1 MVAQAPGVQAT
12 PAEPPAQVQA
22 RALPPDL
29 TPPPQIDRVLK
40 GAAERH
46 GVPVNALRALAAQES
61 GFRPDVVGGTPI
73 DLPGQQG
80 DRARGM
86 FQFTPQEIAKM
97 PGFDPNDPEQAADET
112 ARRLRAR
119 LDEGKPIDIAM
130 MEHFGG
136 PNPEIHGPR
145 TRQYHKEITEKF
157 QRLEQATNEGAPAAS
172 RREQMQ
178 AQSAIPPG
186 VEAGPFGSI
195 NQPGGPNLPPV
206 QQLLQSVAQDPR
218 AFAEQFAGEGG
229 VERIVSLL
237 GGGDG
242 QEQTRVISGD
252 TPEGQAM
259 GIRPGERARVA
270 GKVTASGRFVP
281 SEVKAAPFSGADVG
295 GPLVSL
301 INMKTGKG
309 TSLRRDDPRV
319 DELIRGGDHVVAT
332 DGAMMDTLEGMSQ
345 KERSTLTESTIG
357 ARTYIATVGD
367 ALTMLNETPDINTFV
382 ARGAALINDIKAEAR
397 AFGRAMGAEFDES
410 IFDVTANRETFKDL
424 GIDRER
430 MQSLITSLAFQ
441 RAVAEKGGAGRI
453 TNRDIERF
461 IVEIGG
467 RSSDPQ
473 ALAQVLQDTAQ
484 RTARGHRIRFEEM
497 TGGEFSGDLGLDRLP
512 RFAPAPTAPAAP
524 ATDPGQVPGVGDS
537 GLEDILQRYGQ

>member
-1 MVAQAPGVQAT
+1 MEAMNPLRQLILDQGRQVFSGGPASELPRGSRASLRPPWAKAWAAPGADGGAGARRPGD

-157 QRLEQATNEGAPAAS
+157 QRLEQATNEGRPPPVGASKCKPSPRSPRGS
-172 RREQMQ
+172 RRDR
-178 AQSAIPPG
+178 SVPLTNP
-186 VEAGPFGSI
+186 AGRTY
-195 NQPGGPNLPPV
+195 
-206 QQLLQSVAQDPR
+206 PR
-218 AFAEQFAGEGG
+218 CSSFYSLSHRTPRVRGAVRRRGR

-357 ARTYIATVGD
+357 ARTYIATVG
-367 ALTMLNETPDINTFV
+367 MP
-382 ARGAALINDIKAEAR
+382 
-397 AFGRAMGAEFDES
+397 
-410 IFDVTANRETFKDL
+410 
-424 GIDRER
+424 
-430 MQSLITSLAFQ
+430 
-441 RAVAEKGGAGRI
+441 
-453 TNRDIERF
+453 
-461 IVEIGG
+461 
-467 RSSDPQ
+467 
-473 ALAQVLQDTAQ
+473 
-484 RTARGHRIRFEEM
+484 
-497 TGGEFSGDLGLDRLP
+497 
-512 RFAPAPTAPAAP
+512 
-524 ATDPGQVPGVGDS
+524 
-537 GLEDILQRYGQ
+537 